1 MTERER
7 QVRRASQT
15 RRTQIITESF
25 MERWR
30 EARERVYSSRSEL
43 VDELLDEEDEI
54 EAPTAIRPLTDEDLD
69 GP

>member
-1 MTERER
+1 
-7 QVRRASQT
+7 
-15 RRTQIITESF
+15 